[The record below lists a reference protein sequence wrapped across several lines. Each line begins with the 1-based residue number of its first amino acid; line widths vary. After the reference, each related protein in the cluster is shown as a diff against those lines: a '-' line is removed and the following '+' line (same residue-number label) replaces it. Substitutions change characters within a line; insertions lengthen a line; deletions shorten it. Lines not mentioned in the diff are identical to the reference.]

1 MTTISDLFEEVIEES
16 SFDGNIDGM
25 QLIDIDMDGIDAESK
40 VDAALLIENLS
51 KFYYDENFMKEHPA
65 FKKRV
70 DADLESLRILIKMRK
85 TDEVAHDLLIKAIS
99 GNSGNASLYKSLTE
113 VQKTIISIT
122 TKIGD
127 IITGLNNLMKGYQL
141 EINFDSPED
150 NEDGTDNNEDNIK
163 KNTWRGTK
171 DFINDMNKNE
181 E

>member
-1 MTTISDLFEEVIEES
+1 MTTINELFEESIEES

-40 VDAALLIENLS
+40 EDAALLIENLS

-150 NEDGTDNNEDNIK
+150 NEDGTDNEEDNIK

>member
-1 MTTISDLFEEVIEES
+1 MTTINELFESTIEE

-25 QLIDIDMDGIDAESK
+25 QLIDIDMDGIDMESK
-40 VDAALLIENLS
+40 EDAALLIENLS
-51 KFYYDENFMKEHPA
+51 KFYYNENFMKEHPA

-122 TKIGD
+122 TKMGD
-127 IITGLNNLMKGYQL
+127 IITGLNSLMKGYQL
-141 EINFDSPED
+141 ELNFDTPENND
-150 NEDGTDNNEDNIK
+150 DEDEGDENNTG
-163 KNTWRGTK
+163 KNTWRGSK
-171 DFINDMNKNE
+171 DFINDMNSDDE
-181 E
+181 